1 MIKIIMKM
9 QGFSPSC
16 VSELFFILFFWE
28 NVFFRSILQEVLNKE
43 GVLRLRC
50 ATLLKK
56 RLWHRCFPLNFAKF
70 LRATFLTEHFQWLLR
85 LLYFLSSSLCYLF
98 LYEKVQTN
106 INGKTLRSS
115 CSQMFLKIAVLK
127 NFAITIKKTQFLL
140 KGDSNTGVFLRN
152 F

>member
-1 MIKIIMKM
+1 MIKIIMKRH
-9 QGFSPSC
+9 GFSPSW
-16 VSELFFILFFWE
+16 VSELLFILFFWE
-28 NVFFRSILQEVLNKE
+28 NVFLRSILQEVLYKE

-56 RLWHRCFPLNFAKF
+56 RLWRRCFPVNFAKF

-98 LYEKVQTN
+98 LYEKVQTS

-115 CSQMFLKIAVLK
+115 RSQMFLKIAVLK
-127 NFAITIKKTQFLL
+127 NFAITIKKTPFLL